1 MEQSAVIDSQE
12 LRAIL
17 ERITRSVENNR
28 VEEAELALLGG
39 YQNSRF
45 ANDIQSILDAIEDFE
60 FEQAITLL
68 SALIDKLDE

>member
-1 MEQSAVIDSQE
+1 
-12 LRAIL
+12 IL
-17 ERITRSVENNR
+17 ERIALSVKNNR
-28 VEEAELALLGG
+28 IEETELGLLSS

-45 ANDIQSILDAIEDFE
+45 ANEIQSILDAIEDFE